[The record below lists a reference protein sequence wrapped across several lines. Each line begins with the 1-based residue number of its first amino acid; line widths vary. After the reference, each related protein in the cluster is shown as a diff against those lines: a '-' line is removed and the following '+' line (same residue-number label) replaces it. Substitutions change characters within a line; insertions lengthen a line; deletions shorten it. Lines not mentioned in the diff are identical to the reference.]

1 MRIGV
6 PREIINNENRVALTP
21 EGVVMMKQAGHEVK
35 VETSA
40 GIGSALTDEAY
51 EKAGAEIVATA
62 EEAWGQELV
71 IKVKEPQKEEFKFL
85 REDLLL
91 FTYLHLAAEEEVKNA
106 LLEKK
111 TTGIAYETIQLEDG
125 TLPLLTPMSE
135 IAGRM
140 SVQIGVRYLEKIN
153 GGKGIL
159 AGGVPGVSPAK
170 IVIIG
175 GGGVGANAAHIGI
188 GIGAD
193 VTLLDINVPRL
204 RELENMYPGKLRT
217 LASNSSNIAEAVK
230 DADLLIGAVLL
241 PGAKAPTLVTEE
253 MVKSMEPGSVI
264 VDVAVDQGGI
274 VETIDRVTTHNEPT
288 FNKHDVI
295 HYAVANMP
303 GAVPQTA
310 TYALTNVTAPYI
322 LQLANKGVKAL
333 TDEGSPLAK
342 GLNTH
347 KGKIM
352 HPSI

>member
-1 MRIGV
+1 IYRFSASTRGKNILNYSKVGEGMRIGV

-140 SVQIGVRYLEKIN
+140 SVQIGVRYLEIIN

-188 GIGAD
+188 GIGAE

-204 RELENMYPGKLRT
+204 RELEHMYPGKLR
-217 LASNSSNIAEAVK
+217 
-230 DADLLIGAVLL
+230 
-241 PGAKAPTLVTEE
+241 
-253 MVKSMEPGSVI
+253 
-264 VDVAVDQGGI
+264 
-274 VETIDRVTTHNEPT
+274 
-288 FNKHDVI
+288 
-295 HYAVANMP
+295 
-303 GAVPQTA
+303 
-310 TYALTNVTAPYI
+310 
-322 LQLANKGVKAL
+322 
-333 TDEGSPLAK
+333 
-342 GLNTH
+342 
-347 KGKIM
+347 
-352 HPSI
+352 